1 MERVPSACAALRV
14 TVHTRKWAASSPTG
28 GAGCSSHTSL
38 NLAPRPRS
46 VCAGHPRESWDRAA
60 LGRCGNLRGHR
71 DLARKECGRALRRLR
86 LRAAGLSG
94 RGRAWT
100 GAAVGAG
107 DTTARTLHSPLTA
120 SISLPCIRVRPDLGR
135 PRSPSSRTP
144 GPTCAVART
153 VDRSAPGTPA
163 LHRAA
168 GCAPDG
174 GDCGG
179 DGGSGGRG
187 GGGKRAGGRAEGWL
201 LPPAQDRRF
210 LSSLGPS
217 LAHARRPSRL
227 PDRSAES
234 FAFHLEE
241 TKEGKCDGA
250 VWPGTERL
258 GASQTLGVKGGVV
271 KRGTSS
277 YQVAVKPKESD
288 R

>member
-1 MERVPSACAALRV
+1 MEWVPSACAALRV
-14 TVHTRKWAASSPTG
+14 TVHTRKWAASSPTE
-28 GAGCSSHTSL
+28 GAGCSSHNSP
-38 NLAPRPRS
+38 NLALRPRR
-46 VCAGHPRESWDRAA
+46 VRAGHPRESRDRAA
-60 LGRCGNLRGHR
+60 LGRCGRLRGHR
-71 DLARKECGRALRRLR
+71 DLRGKECRRALRRLR

-100 GAAVGAG
+100 GAAVAAG
-107 DTTARTLHSPLTA
+107 DANARTLHAPLTA
-120 SISLPCIRVRPDLGR
+120 SVSLHCTRVRPDLGR
-135 PRSPSSRTP
+135 PRSPSPRPP
-144 GPTCAVART
+144 GPTCTVART
-153 VDRSAPGTPA
+153 VDRSSPGTPA

-168 GCAPDG
+168 GCSPDG
-174 GDCGG
+174 GDGGG
-179 DGGSGGRG
+179 DGGGGSRG

-217 LAHARRPSRL
+217 LARARRPSRL

-271 KRGTSS
+271 VKRGTSS
-277 YQVAVKPKESD
+277 YQVAGDTEGK
-288 R
+288 